1 MHKLVDYFGAI
12 TIPGRFWLI
21 FNRRGDRKEGGTFVA
36 SEIPDGVDRPSF
48 GRRRHPGVS
57 HHRLSPHPSL
67 SRPNA
72 NDSRDGR
79 DSHPRDIQ
87 VAMTRSLP
95 RYCSRRDIRQH
106 LSLARPFLPR
116 SLGSPILDC

>member
-48 GRRRHPGVS
+48 GRRRHPGGEPP
-57 HHRLSPHPSL
+57 SP
-67 SRPNA
+67 
-72 NDSRDGR
+72 
-79 DSHPRDIQ
+79 
-87 VAMTRSLP
+87 LP
-95 RYCSRRDIRQH
+95 PPI
-106 LSLARPFLPR
+106 SLAT
-116 SLGSPILDC
+116 